1 MTEQEKIRL
10 GKTLKDLRVS
20 KDMTLE
26 YVAEQLGITHKS
38 VQFWEQGKNEIKLSK
53 LIILAKLYGTSIDD
67 ILDQSNI

>member
-53 LIILAKLYGTSIDD
+53 LIILAKLYGTSIDE